1 MITKET
7 LQNARKL
14 LQKHHQGHLLAFWD
28 QLTPSQRQSLL
39 AQIEQLD
46 FSQID
51 DWVATYVKP
60 QILRLPRPILL
71 LPLTPNSKPDTPR
84 PENLAKD

>member
-51 DWVATYVKP
+51 DWVATYVKDP
-60 QILRLPRPILL
+60 APAAVP
-71 LPLTPNSKPDTPR
+71 TDTPR
-84 PENLAKD
+84 PENSAKD